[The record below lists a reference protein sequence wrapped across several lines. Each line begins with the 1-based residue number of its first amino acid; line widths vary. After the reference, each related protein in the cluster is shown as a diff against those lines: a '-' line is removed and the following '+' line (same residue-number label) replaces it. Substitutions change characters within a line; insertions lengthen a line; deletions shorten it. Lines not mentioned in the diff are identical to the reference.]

1 MNQRYGYNDGN
12 RGQQGY
18 DMQDGG
24 RGERPSGPGYYG
36 RGQEGNYEGDW
47 GGRGG
52 QSGYPE
58 QRGRQF
64 DPQGWGESN
73 ADVRRGGEYGDRGS
87 SSMSGGGYGDRGDYY
102 LREWAGGG
110 RGGQQDFSSR
120 DFGGQGGGRAYGS
133 ADMYGRSDQRGGAH
147 GYGNQ
152 GYGNQGFANRNYD
165 NQGYRREGGGYYQ
178 GGQHGGD
185 YQGNQGYLQGQES
198 FGQRRGENFGQDPE
212 YGRGGSGFSPMRTD
226 RSQSFRGK
234 GPKGYKRSDER
245 LQEDISERLMDDDRI
260 DASDVSVRCK
270 DGVVTLEG
278 SVSERQVKH
287 RIEDLVERCHGV
299 KDIENRITVQRASQ
313 ERPDADD
320 EDSGDADRGQSASG
334 GQKKKH

>member
-1 MNQRYGYNDGN
+1 MT
-12 RGQQGY
+12 
-18 DMQDGG
+18 
-24 RGERPSGPGYYG
+24 
-36 RGQEGNYEGDW
+36 
-47 GGRGG
+47 
-52 QSGYPE
+52 
-58 QRGRQF
+58 
-64 DPQGWGESN
+64 
-73 ADVRRGGEYGDRGS
+73 
-87 SSMSGGGYGDRGDYY
+87 GGGYGDRGDYY

-120 DFGGQGGGRAYGS
+120 DFGGGGGRAYGS
-133 ADMYGRSDQRGGAH
+133 ADTYGRSDQRGGSH

-152 GYGNQGFANRNYD
+152 GHGNQGFANRNYD
-165 NQGYRREGGGYYQ
+165 NQGYRQGGGGYFQ
-178 GGQHGGD
+178 GGQGYGQHGGD

-198 FGQRRGENFGQDPE
+198 FGQRQGGNFGQDPE

-260 DASDVSVRCK
+260 DASEVSVRCK

-278 SVSERQVKH
+278 SVSDRQVKH
-287 RIEDLVERCHGV
+287 RIEDLVERCNGV
-299 KDIENRITVQRASQ
+299 KDIENRVTVQRTSQ